1 MRDFLTRQIE
11 RDKDRDRLQID
22 GERETKI
29 EIDYTRQI
37 EREREVN
44 RSIDRY
50 VYKKRVYIYINK
62 YVTMSGERFT
72 QKVAQP
78 LKSLGSANSKY
89 VNILFVRCLVPKLAY
104 FVCYRAMLC

>member
-22 GERETKI
+22 RERETKI

>member
-22 GERETKI
+22 
-29 EIDYTRQI
+29 YTRQI
-37 EREREVN
+37 DRLLIDRLREREVN

-50 VYKKRVYIYINK
+50 VYKKRVYIYIVNTNK

-78 LKSLGSANSKY
+78 LQSLGSANSKY

>member
-1 MRDFLTRQIE
+1 MSWSGLWRQ
-11 RDKDRDRLQID
+11 RDKDRLYKID
-22 GERETKI
+22 
-29 EIDYTRQI
+29 
-37 EREREVN
+37 REREVN